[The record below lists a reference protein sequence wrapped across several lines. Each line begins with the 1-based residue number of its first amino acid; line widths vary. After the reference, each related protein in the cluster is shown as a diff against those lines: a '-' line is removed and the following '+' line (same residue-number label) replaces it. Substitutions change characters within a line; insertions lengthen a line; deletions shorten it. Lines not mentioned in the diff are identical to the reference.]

1 MIADVRR
8 AVAVASYVMVTNRVD
23 SSVFDFANGGYHLM
37 SVSHTGNFL
46 SVYDY
51 QRSNYLSG
59 YLPNLFDYSTASYV
73 NMMMSGNTINGF
85 EHFFEPLRL
94 SFQGES
100 YLSSRFSLLWREEKT
115 VPCWRAR
122 YLCALRLAGHQSPR

>member
-1 MIADVRR
+1 MRADVRR

-85 EHFFEPLRL
+85 EHFFRTSP
-94 SFQGES
+94 
-100 YLSSRFSLLWREEKT
+100 SLLSRR
-115 VPCWRAR
+115 VLP
-122 YLCALRLAGHQSPR
+122 LISVFSPLA

>member
-8 AVAVASYVMVTNRVD
+8 AVAVASYVMVTNRVAL
-23 SSVFDFANGGYHLM
+23 SVFDFTNGGYHLM

-85 EHFFEPLRL
+85 DYHTAT
-94 SFQGES
+94 
-100 YLSSRFSLLWREEKT
+100 YFSVT
-115 VPCWRAR
+115 VN
-122 YLCALRLAGHQSPR
+122 AGNVTIFDYQMAQYYMYSVN

>member
-1 MIADVRR
+1 MTYILMKWEEKEMIADVRR
-8 AVAVASYVMVTNRVD
+8 AVAVASYVMVTNRVA
-23 SSVFDFANGGYHLM
+23 SSVFDFTNGDYHPM

-73 NMMMSGNTINGF
+73 NMMMSGNTIM
-85 EHFFEPLRL
+85 
-94 SFQGES
+94 
-100 YLSSRFSLLWREEKT
+100 SRRVVTTRIPWHRHS
-115 VPCWRAR
+115 
-122 YLCALRLAGHQSPR
+122 

>member
-23 SSVFDFANGGYHLM
+23 SSVFDFANGGYHPM

-85 EHFFEPLRL
+85 EHFFSNL
-94 SFQGES
+94 SVSPFKES
-100 YLSSRFSLLWREEKT
+100 PTSHLGFLSSGVKRKPYPVGVLGTS
-115 VPCWRAR
+115 
-122 YLCALRLAGHQSPR
+122 AL